1 MKKTIEIKTITT
13 FTFAHLKISYIN
25 AFYSF
30 TSRTLSTFYAAKAQS
45 FIRIKAMTFDA
56 PSQQ

>member
-13 FTFAHLKISYIN
+13 FTFAHLILIN
-25 AFYSF
+25 VFYSF
-30 TSRTLSTFYAAKAQS
+30 TSHTLFTFYAAKAQS
-45 FIRIKAMTFDA
+45 FIMIKAMTFDA

>member
-13 FTFAHLKISYIN
+13 FTFAHLILIN
-25 AFYSF
+25 VFYSF
-30 TSRTLSTFYAAKAQS
+30 TSRTLFTFYAAKAQS
-45 FIRIKAMTFDA
+45 FIMIKAMTFDA

>member
-13 FTFAHLKISYIN
+13 FTFAHLICKRIL
-25 AFYSF
+25 FF
-30 TSRTLSTFYAAKAQS
+30 TSSRTLSTFYAAKAQS

>member
-13 FTFAHLKISYIN
+13 FTFAHLICKRIL
-25 AFYSF
+25 FF
-30 TSRTLSTFYAAKAQS
+30 TSSRTLSTFYAAKAQS
-45 FIRIKAMTFDA
+45 FIMIKAMTFDA